1 MSIYMQIAN
10 MKGSVSTQEHQGQI
24 EVHNYHVEHYRLA
37 SQSSGSEGPR
47 NIGVN
52 KRTPVVLTKSVDNAS
67 SELFDAYSMAKNLP
81 EVAFYHVV
89 GGDNKCKQKV
99 TFKDVQ
105 IDRYA
110 THASA
115 NGILEEIEFS
125 FMKQEIRT
133 TPTDPQGKVTSANSA
148 GFDFGK
154 MVSI

>member
-10 MKGSVSTQEHQGQI
+10 IEGSVSSQDHQGQI
-24 EVHNYHVEHYRLA
+24 EIHNYHVEHYRCA
-37 SQSSGSEGPR
+37 NQTSGSEGTR
-47 NIGVN
+47 NFGVN

-67 SELFDAYSMAKNLP
+67 SELFEAYSSAKNLP
-81 EVAFYHVV
+81 EVVFYHVV

-99 TFKDVQ
+99 SFKDVQ

-115 NGILEEIEFS
+115 SGVLEEIEFS

-133 TPTDPQGKVTSANSA
+133 TLTDSQGKAMPAKSA
-148 GFDFGK
+148 GFDFVK
-154 MVSI
+154 IIST